1 MDILALLRMLG
12 ALGIVLGLLVGAL
25 WVVRRYNIR
34 LPGGMSMGGAG
45 ERRLAVVERLAIDAR
60 AARSRLIR
68 RDDSEHLVLI
78 APEGLLLLESGA
90 RLGHASARKDH
101 PAPCISA

>member
-34 LPGGMSMGGAG
+34 LPGNMTMGAPG
-45 ERRLAVVERLAIDAR
+45 ERRRLAVVERLAIDTR
-60 AARSRLIR
+60 RSVAIIR

-78 APEGLLLLESGA
+78 APEGLLLLEVA
-90 RLGHASARKDH
+90 PASATPPRGKTALPH
-101 PAPCISA
+101 A